1 MIIFNFSRCVHG
13 RHIFVCRLPIEISFT
28 ATEQKEVNFNV
39 LCHVKKKT
47 SPLTLN
53 VKAEGYAMNAQLIC
67 EDSQGNKVEL
77 TSKGT
82 NRINLGMVSGLK
94 GIRHDVFA
102 ILGSPRS
109 NAKPYVTSG
118 CQYLENL
125 YQFCWKYSDKTKYEA
140 IKSEVNK
147 QELFYRYSTF

>member
-1 MIIFNFSRCVHG
+1 MVFDPSVICYIK
-13 RHIFVCRLPIEISFT
+13 ICRLPIEISFT
-28 ATEQKEVNFNV
+28 ATEQNEVNFNV

-82 NRINLGMVSGLK
+82 NRINLGMVRWF
-94 GIRHDVFA
+94 IY
-102 ILGSPRS
+102 ILLLI
-109 NAKPYVTSG
+109 T
-118 CQYLENL
+118 
-125 YQFCWKYSDKTKYEA
+125 
-140 IKSEVNK
+140 
-147 QELFYRYSTF
+147 